1 MNTARQQLISAR
13 YGDASQATEL
23 AWSPIIEH
31 LLKHRSVRAYLPDPV
46 SDEQLAAIVA
56 AAQSASSS
64 SNLQVWS
71 VIAVRDAARRAKLS
85 ELTGKQPHVGK
96 APLQLVWIA
105 DLARLEHLTQITQRP
120 GEALDYLEAFLTAT
134 IDAALAAQNA
144 AAAAESL
151 GLGIV
156 YTGTMRNQPE
166 DVAELLELPPKTVAL
181 FGLCVGK
188 PDPAQPAD
196 IKPRLPQSV
205 VLHNERY
212 SLDAQTPGVE
222 TYNAAMARFYEKQN
236 MNVHGTWAVHSSKRV
251 ANAEALSGRDRL
263 AEALHARGFALK

>member
-1 MNTARQQLISAR
+1 MNIVRQQLIAAR
-13 YGDASQATEL
+13 YGDASQLAPA

-64 SNLQVWS
+64 SNLQAWS
-71 VIAVRDAARRAKLS
+71 VIAVRDAARRAKLA
-85 ELTGKQPHVGK
+85 ELTGKQPQVGE

-105 DLARLEHLTQITQRP
+105 DLARLERVTQITQRP
-120 GEALDYLEAFLTAT
+120 GEALDYLEMFLVAA
-134 IDAALAAQNA
+134 IDAAVAAQNA
-144 AAAAESL
+144 AVAAESL

-166 DVAELLELPPKTVAL
+166 EIAELLGLPPKTIAL
-181 FGLCVGK
+181 FGLCVGR
-188 PDPAQPAD
+188 PDPARPAD

-205 VLHNERY
+205 VLHDECY
-212 SLDAQTPGVE
+212 SLDAQTPGIE
-222 TYNAAMARFYEKQN
+222 TYNAAMARFYEEQK
-236 MNVHGTWAVHSSKRV
+236 MKVHATWAVHSSKRV
-251 ANAEALSGRDRL
+251 ANAGALSGRDRL
-263 AEALHARGFALK
+263 TEALHARGFALK